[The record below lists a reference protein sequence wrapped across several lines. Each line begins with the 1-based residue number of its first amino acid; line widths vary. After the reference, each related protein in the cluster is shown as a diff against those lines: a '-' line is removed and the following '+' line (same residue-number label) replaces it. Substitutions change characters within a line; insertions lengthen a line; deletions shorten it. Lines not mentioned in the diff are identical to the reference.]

1 MYIHAHFSINIDL
14 CRFQIFTHQLWSFG
28 RQGPAESASQRG
40 GASALHSGGT
50 ARRQD
55 IKRFITCSSMSTP
68 QERLWVLSLRP
79 YLIIFFNGSSRD
91 LHQPAMHRQ
100 RLLCS
105 CHIQRQLPITQ
116 VGGSLVVILLNM
128 HLGYCARPQ
137 SLSLDFSC
145 PCPLSG
151 LCVGGRE
158 EGHASL
164 LSQVPKDAVT
174 FLLHHYDLQDRVLSA
189 SEREKVEMGLLR
201 LWRESGLIV
210 APA

>member
-14 CRFQIFTHQLWSFG
+14 CRFQILTHQLWSFG

-68 QERLWVLSLRP
+68 QERLFNLACWRLGFIARP

-91 LHQPAMHRQ
+91 LLQPAMHRQ

-116 VGGSLVVILLNM
+116 VGGSLVVILLI
-128 HLGYCARPQ
+128 C
-137 SLSLDFSC
+137 
-145 PCPLSG
+145 
-151 LCVGGRE
+151 
-158 EGHASL
+158 
-164 LSQVPKDAVT
+164 T
-174 FLLHHYDLQDRVLSA
+174 
-189 SEREKVEMGLLR
+189 
-201 LWRESGLIV
+201 
-210 APA
+210 